1 MLTRALIDSEDE
13 VLIETPATEPDTE
26 LDIELDTELETVF
39 IWPAEVVD
47 LQDWR
52 IRRVGVRR
60 GLAPG
65 LRKYVPK
72 HRAENSRWS

>member
-1 MLTRALIDSEDE
+1 MLTRALIDSTDE
-13 VLIETPATEPDTE
+13 VLTETPAAEPD
-26 LDIELDTELETVF
+26 TVF

-52 IRRVGVRR
+52 IRRAGVRR
-60 GLAPG
+60 HGRAPG

-72 HRAENSRWS
+72 HRAETTRWS

>member
-26 LDIELDTELETVF
+26 LDTVF